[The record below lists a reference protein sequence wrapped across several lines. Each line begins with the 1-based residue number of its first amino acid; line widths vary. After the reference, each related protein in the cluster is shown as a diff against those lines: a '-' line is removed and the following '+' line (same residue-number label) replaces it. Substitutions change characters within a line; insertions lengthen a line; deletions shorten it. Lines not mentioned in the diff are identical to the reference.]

1 MPTPLPELD
10 VDKLRRFCRARV
22 PDGLRDE
29 VRLEVT
35 TRGRHVAVHE
45 CRPVWRG
52 APGEWTPMPVA
63 QVRDE
68 GNGTWTLYVGD
79 RYGKWTTHL
88 ELDPR
93 QPVDVIITELDD
105 DPTGVFWG

>member
-1 MPTPLPELD
+1 
-10 VDKLRRFCRARV
+10 
-22 PDGLRDE
+22 
-29 VRLEVT
+29 
-35 TRGRHVAVHE
+35 
-45 CRPVWRG
+45 
-52 APGEWTPMPVA
+52 MPVA

-79 RYGKWTTHL
+79 RYGKWTTYL